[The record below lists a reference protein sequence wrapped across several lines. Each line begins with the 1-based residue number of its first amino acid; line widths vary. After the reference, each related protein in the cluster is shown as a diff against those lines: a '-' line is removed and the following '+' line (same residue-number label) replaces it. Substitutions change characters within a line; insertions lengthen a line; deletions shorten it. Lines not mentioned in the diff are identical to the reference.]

1 MCERVC
7 ARVEECGRAREFAKS
22 STNGGMI
29 VKERERDGE
38 RSQRG
43 KSGPGTA

>member
-1 MCERVC
+1 VWKSVR
-7 ARVEECGRAREFAKS
+7 RAREFVRG

-29 VKERERDGE
+29 EKERERDGK
-38 RSQRG
+38 SNQRG

>member
-1 MCERVC
+1 MHVWKSVR
-7 ARVEECGRAREFAKS
+7 RAREFVRG

-29 VKERERDGE
+29 EKERERERDGK
-38 RSQRG
+38 SNQRG